1 MVPYTK
7 FLVFMIKIMRS
18 LIYHEG
24 ITSSSCCD
32 RRPHSFTKY
41 WRFLAKKSR
50 TFWRV
55 ISGPFER
62 GCWTRFKLSK
72 TLEEFW
78 NLIYEVQKEYYS
90 GPYPH
95 PLKKKGSCNQT
106 EVTIFSN
113 KPFTWN
119 QFSMFVYW
127 DVWRS
132 CTFTKRGYK
141 ISRRTTK

>member
-50 TFWRV
+50 TFWRL

-95 PLKKKGSCNQT
+95 PLKKKKGPVIKQKLQSFLINPLREINFPCSSIGT
-106 EVTIFSN
+106 FEEVARLQNEGI
-113 KPFTWN
+113 KWLE
-119 QFSMFVYW
+119 
-127 DVWRS
+127 
-132 CTFTKRGYK
+132 
-141 ISRRTTK
+141 